1 MRKHSRQNSPL
12 VEAGEDEEEENEM
25 NESMFGVGMRNQQ
38 KGTKKIKLYGSNDD
52 LIESAAMN
60 TKVYEY

>member
-25 NESMFGVGMRNQQ
+25 NESMFGVGMRNQ
-38 KGTKKIKLYGSNDD
+38 
-52 LIESAAMN
+52 
-60 TKVYEY
+60 